1 MAVFFEPD
9 SSLGLPSILPR
20 VHAKGKISR
29 QNTAE
34 RASLSLKARQKGSPR
49 IPAGSA
55 ASPRNAG
62 GGGVVS
68 FAEESPSMI
77 RSFAAGAKKSPRK
90 PSQGANKAK
99 ASVNPSASAAER
111 APTVMF
117 FGDNGGAGGSV
128 AFRGASVFG
137 GGPPSAGDFQ
147 RQFSPSGGIP
157 GAGDFQRQFSPSGGD
172 FQRQFSPSGGG
183 HVQTAGL
190 KDLGLGSQGVRAGGS
205 KGTPMK
211 PPAGRGRLGQGL
223 PMLDSEAADSGAQ
236 AKAAASKM
244 TKLAL
249 GANQG
254 PSSFSRQTSA
264 ADRASKPKP
273 VDKSDNIDLGPLAA
287 LPLGRQIHVDEAH
300 VKSLVGEGEP
310 EFIKGFHEVQELI
323 LSLFRA
329 ADTDGDTQITHS
341 QLKAQELEKRL
352 KRIEATCLQHD
363 QLWEGAL
370 ALFESDASGPSSK
383 YDSATS
389 EISRRIAAL
398 LSSEDQAADALVAEK
413 RQQER
418 SGCRCGGLEGLGNK
432 SAGRL
437 PGW

>member
-117 FGDNGGAGGSV
+117 FGANGGAGGSV

-137 GGPPSAGDFQ
+137 GGPPSA
-147 RQFSPSGGIP
+147 
-157 GAGDFQRQFSPSGGD
+157 GD

-341 QLKAQELEKRL
+341 QLKGIFIRGGGELAGEVDSFTSDKEKDGQLIDKDRFL
-352 KRIEATCLQHD
+352 ELFICIGVKLQHSPHLMARLVNSAAAFGVVRRASD
-363 QLWEGAL
+363 TVWNPTAAGGRRPSMARMVNHLMGTEG
-370 ALFESDASGPSSK
+370 G
-383 YDSATS
+383 
-389 EISRRIAAL
+389 
-398 LSSEDQAADALVAEK
+398 
-413 RQQER
+413 ER
-418 SGCRCGGLEGLGNK
+418 PEM
-432 SAGRL
+432 AGIV
-437 PGW
+437 